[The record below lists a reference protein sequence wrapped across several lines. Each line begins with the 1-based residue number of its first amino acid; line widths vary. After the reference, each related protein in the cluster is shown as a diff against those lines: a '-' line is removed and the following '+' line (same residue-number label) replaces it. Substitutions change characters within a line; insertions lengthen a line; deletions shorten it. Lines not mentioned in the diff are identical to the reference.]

1 LELLLKNYF
10 KMELAIGY
18 LSIPSEMGRPYR
30 VLRSL
35 KPLLFQTPEDIAKCP
50 ALGDV
55 LPHSLAL
62 ALLFSFGPKEMLSPH
77 EVNLTTSYLL
87 HQIIEPF
94 LCRVPDGLSSFIRNG
109 LTRTRVSGIDWN

>member
-1 LELLLKNYF
+1 
-10 KMELAIGY
+10 MELAIGY

-50 ALGDV
+50 SLGDV

-62 ALLFSFGPKEMLSPH
+62 AMLFSFGPKEMLSPH
-77 EVNLTTSYLL
+77 EVNFTTL
-87 HQIIEPF
+87 
-94 LCRVPDGLSSFIRNG
+94 
-109 LTRTRVSGIDWN
+109 

>member
-1 LELLLKNYF
+1 
-10 KMELAIGY
+10 MEMAIGY

-62 ALLFSFGPKEMLSPH
+62 AMLFSFGPKEMLSPH
-77 EVNLTTSYLL
+77 EVNFTTNYRSL
-87 HQIIEPF
+87 QIITCF
-94 LCRVPDGLSSFIRNG
+94 YRAQDGLLSSIHNG
-109 LTRTRVSGIDWN
+109 STRTRVSGIDWN